1 MRDRTTLCWKCSNC
15 GNCSWSRSFK
25 PVEGWQ
31 AKPTCFVDREK
42 VVHSYIVASC
52 PEFKPLTKLR
62 RDKDFDFFSLYR
74 IYKTQLKPAEITFL
88 ENYFFKTTDDA
99 VKTSNMPERSFYR
112 RLSELK
118 DKLKSLEIITKILA
132 EGNHGFKKD

>member
-1 MRDRTTLCWKCSNC
+1 MRDRTLGWKCSNC

-25 PVEGWQ
+25 PVEGWN

-62 RDKDFDFFSLYR
+62 RDKDFDLFSLYR
-74 IYKTQLKPAEITFL
+74 IYKKQLKPAEITFL
-88 ENYFFKTTDDA
+88 ENYFSKTIDDA

-112 RLSELK
+112 KLSELK

-132 EGNHGFKKD
+132 EGNHGFEKD

>member
-1 MRDRTTLCWKCSNC
+1 MRDRTLCWKCSNC

-25 PVEGWQ
+25 PVEGWN

-42 VVHSYIVASC
+42 VVHSYIVINC
-52 PEFKPLTKLR
+52 PEFKSLTKLR

-99 VKTSNMPERSFYR
+99 VKASNMPERSFYR
-112 RLSELK
+112 KLSELK

-132 EGNHGFKKD
+132 EGNHGFEKD

>member
-1 MRDRTTLCWKCSNC
+1 MRDRTLCWKCSNC

-25 PVEGWQ
+25 PVEGWN

-74 IYKTQLKPAEITFL
+74 IYKKQLKPAEITFL
-88 ENYFFKTTDDA
+88 ENYFFKTTDYA
-99 VKTSNMPERSFYR
+99 VKVSNMSERSFYR
-112 RLSELK
+112 KLSELK

-132 EGNHGFKKD
+132 EGNHGFEKD

>member
-1 MRDRTTLCWKCSNC
+1 MRDKTLCWKCSNC

-25 PVEGWQ
+25 PVEGWN

-62 RDKDFDFFSLYR
+62 RDKDFDLFSLYR
-74 IYKTQLKPAEITFL
+74 IYKKQLKPAEITFL
-88 ENYFFKTTDDA
+88 ENYFSKTIDDA

-112 RLSELK
+112 KLSELK

-132 EGNHGFKKD
+132 EGNHGFEKD

>member
-1 MRDRTTLCWKCSNC
+1 MRDRTLCWKCGNC

-25 PVEGWQ
+25 PVEGWN

-52 PEFKPLTKLR
+52 PEFKALTKLR

-74 IYKTQLKPAEITFL
+74 IYKKQLKPTEITFL

-99 VKTSNMPERSFYR
+99 VKVSNMSERSFYR
-112 RLSELK
+112 KLSELK
-118 DKLKSLEIITKILA
+118 DKLKSLEALAKILA
-132 EGNHGFKKD
+132 EGNHGFEKD